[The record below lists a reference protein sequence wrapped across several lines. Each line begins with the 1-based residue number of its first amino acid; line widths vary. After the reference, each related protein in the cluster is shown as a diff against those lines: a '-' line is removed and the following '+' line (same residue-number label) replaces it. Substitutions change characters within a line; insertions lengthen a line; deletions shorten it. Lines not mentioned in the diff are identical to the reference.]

1 MADRPDEGVFADSVN
16 FNSFTAL
23 PAAPSAGLP
32 MCPDAPQRD
41 LFAILP
47 NQHSHHCFPMK
58 HIYLICYDVG
68 EPKRLRKV
76 YKTLQGA
83 GESLQYSVFRC
94 ELSQEERQRLIE
106 RLWEILNLAEDRLLV
121 ANLGLAESRGTD
133 CLQYW
138 GIPREVPNST
148 RPIVL

>member
-1 MADRPDEGVFADSVN
+1 
-16 FNSFTAL
+16 
-23 PAAPSAGLP
+23 
-32 MCPDAPQRD
+32 
-41 LFAILP
+41 
-47 NQHSHHCFPMK
+47 MK
-58 HIYLICYDVG
+58 HIYLICYDVA

-94 ELSQEERQRLIE
+94 ELSREERQSLIE

-121 ANLGLAESRGTD
+121 ANLGLSESRGTD

-138 GIPREVPNST
+138 GVPREFPDST

>member
-1 MADRPDEGVFADSVN
+1 
-16 FNSFTAL
+16 
-23 PAAPSAGLP
+23 
-32 MCPDAPQRD
+32 
-41 LFAILP
+41 
-47 NQHSHHCFPMK
+47 MK
-58 HIYLICYDVG
+58 HIYIICYDVA

-94 ELSQEERQRLIE
+94 ELSAVERQQLIE
-106 RLWEILNLAEDRLLV
+106 KLWGILNLGEDRLLV
-121 ANLGLAESRGTD
+121 ANLGLSDTRGVD

-138 GIPREVPNST
+138 GNPREIPNST

>member
-1 MADRPDEGVFADSVN
+1 
-16 FNSFTAL
+16 
-23 PAAPSAGLP
+23 
-32 MCPDAPQRD
+32 
-41 LFAILP
+41 
-47 NQHSHHCFPMK
+47 MK

-94 ELSQEERQRLIE
+94 ELSGQERQKLIE
-106 RLWEILNLAEDRLLV
+106 KLWEILNLSEDRLLV
-121 ANLGLAESRGTD
+121 ANLGLSDSRGSD

-138 GIPREVPNST
+138 GTPREVPNST

>member
-1 MADRPDEGVFADSVN
+1 
-16 FNSFTAL
+16 
-23 PAAPSAGLP
+23 
-32 MCPDAPQRD
+32 
-41 LFAILP
+41 
-47 NQHSHHCFPMK
+47 MK
-58 HIYLICYDVG
+58 HVYLICYDVA

-94 ELSQEERQRLIE
+94 ELSAQERQKLIE

-121 ANLGLAESRGTD
+121 ANLGLSDSRGSD

-138 GIPREVPNST
+138 GTPREVPDST